1 MNTPSRFRAIVEEM
15 LLGITDATIVRIA
28 GDIAEVTG
36 LAERPPN
43 AEGLAQSLS
52 GLGVEAELLGVD
64 AIQEHDWVA
73 RGLSHLIAVDAG
85 RFTLR
90 GSHLPPCARARD
102 DICIDAGLAFGTG
115 HHPTTATVLDI
126 LTALARYRDRPRK
139 VLDVGTGSGVLA
151 IAMARLWRCPVMAV
165 DNDPDAVRC
174 ARVNVARNGVAR
186 WVQVIEADGHGALIG
201 HDKYDVVAANLFA
214 SPLRAL
220 APRLARCL
228 VPGGHAVLAGLLDDQ
243 RFPVMRAYTDQG
255 LAIRRTV
262 RREGWLTLLLTRPA
276 GERWSC
282 PTNHPKLATAAAL
295 RRRTLVPTAD

>member
-1 MNTPSRFRAIVEEM
+1 MNTPAGSRAIVEEM
-15 LLGITDATIVRIA
+15 LLGITDAIVVHIA

-43 AEGLAQSLS
+43 AEGLAKGLT

-64 AIQEHDWVA
+64 PIQEEDWVA
-73 RGLSHLIAVDAG
+73 RGLSHLPAVDAG

-90 GSHLPPCARARD
+90 GSHLPPSARARD

-115 HHPTTATVLDI
+115 HHPTTATVLAI
-126 LTALARYRDRPRK
+126 LTALAGYRARPRK

-186 WVQVIEADGHGALIG
+186 LVQVIEANGHEALTGHGT
-201 HDKYDVVAANLFA
+201 YDVVAANLFA

-220 APRLARCL
+220 APRLARSL
-228 VPGGHAVLAGLLDDQ
+228 APRGHAVLAGLLDD
-243 RFPVMRAYTDQG
+243 RCFPVIRAYTGQG
-255 LAIRRTV
+255 LAIRRAV
-262 RREGWLTLLLTRPA
+262 RREGWFTLLLTRPA
-276 GERWSC
+276 RDRRLR
-282 PTNHPKLATAAAL
+282 PARLPKLATEAAL
-295 RRRTLVPTAD
+295 RHRTPMPTAG